1 MHTTD
6 PLAVNEE
13 TSAIRNESKTKLSLK
28 LSFKLSQRYV

>member
-13 TSAIRNESKTKLSLK
+13 TSAIRNESKTKL
-28 LSFKLSQRYV
+28 FEAEF